1 MTSDDFTEAT
11 AVASSIRWHVKG
23 AGKWLSS
30 PALMKN
36 TIVHHEGASSLEAA
50 VNKVKLSGSIIKIGL
65 DVHAR
70 LYVAVAQYDCLLP
83 KPARRLAPLEFV
95 PWVKQLLR
103 AGHTVHVV
111 YEACGFGFNLY
122 RQLKAAGAHCY
133 VIAPRKL
140 DEQSTRVKTDPR
152 DATTLCQRLSR
163 YVEGNT
169 RELAVIRVPTEA
181 EEEARHVSRQREQLV
196 RLRQKLEAQGRSL
209 LVSHALPSPA
219 HWWKNQT
226 WSRLVKYLPGWI
238 CIRLEVFRPGLLA
251 LEQQIIALSAQLEA
265 SAPADVPAGV
275 GRLTTVMMSREI
287 CSWERFANRR
297 AISSYTGLCPGE
309 HTSGT
314 KRVPGSVTKRGNPR
328 LRAALVECA
337 WRMVRFQPNYPPV
350 KKRLAILAKGARATG
365 AQRKKAIVAVA
376 RHLAVDLW
384 RIHTAR
390 CSAAQLGLNSAQT
403 LIVRGE
409 QKRAPLA

>member
-1 MTSDDFTEAT
+1 MQ
-11 AVASSIRWHVKG
+11 
-23 AGKWLSS
+23 
-30 PALMKN
+30 N
-36 TIVHHEGASSLEAA
+36 TIVHHEGATSLEAA
-50 VNKVKLSGSIIKIGL
+50 RTKVKLSRAIIKIGL

-70 LYVAVAQYDCLLP
+70 LYVAVVQYGHLLP
-83 KPARRLAPLEFV
+83 KPARRLASSEFV
-95 PWVKQLLR
+95 PWVEQFLR

-111 YEACGFGFNLY
+111 YEACGFGFGLY
-122 RQLKAAGAHCY
+122 RELKAAGAQCY

-140 DEQSTRVKTDPR
+140 DEQGTRVKTDPR

-163 YVEGNT
+163 YLDGNT

-181 EEEARHVSRQREQLV
+181 EEQARHVSRQREQLV

-209 LVSHALPSPA
+209 LVSHSLPAPA

-226 WSRLVKYLPGWI
+226 WSRLAKHLPAWI
-238 CIRLEVFRPGLLA
+238 CARLEVHRPALLT
-251 LEQQIIALSAQLEA
+251 LQQQINALSAELEA
-265 SAPADVPAGV
+265 TAPADIPTGL
-275 GRLTTVMMSREI
+275 GKLTTVVMTREI
-287 CSWERFANRR
+287 CSWERFTNRR

-309 HTSGT
+309 HSSGS

-350 KKRLAILAKGARATG
+350 QKRLAILAKGARATG

-384 RIHTAR
+384 RIHTSR
-390 CSAAQLGLNSAQT
+390 CSAAQLGLNSAET
-403 LIVRGE
+403 LVVRGE
-409 QKRAPLA
+409 HKAEP

>member
-1 MTSDDFTEAT
+1 MT
-11 AVASSIRWHVKG
+11 
-23 AGKWLSS
+23 
-30 PALMKN
+30 N
-36 TIVHHEGASSLEAA
+36 TIVHYEGAPSLEVA
-50 VNKVKLSGSIIKIGL
+50 VKKVKLSRSIIKIGL

-70 LYVAVAQYDCLLP
+70 LYVAVAQYDHLLP
-83 KPARRLAPLEFV
+83 KPARRLAPSEFV
-95 PWVKQLLR
+95 PWVEAQLS

-111 YEACGFGFNLY
+111 YEACGFGFGLY
-122 RQLKAAGAHCY
+122 RELKALGAHCY

-140 DEQSTRVKTDPR
+140 DEQFTGVKTDPR
-152 DATTLCQRLSR
+152 DAATLCQRLSR
-163 YVEGNT
+163 YLDGNT

-181 EEEARHVSRQREQLV
+181 EEQARHVSRQREQLV
-196 RLRQKLEAQGRSL
+196 HHRHKLEAQGRSL
-209 LVSHALPSPA
+209 LVNHSLPAPA

-226 WSRLVKYLPGWI
+226 WSRLSKHLPAWI
-238 CIRLEVFRPGLLA
+238 CVRLEVYRPVLLGLD
-251 LEQQIIALSAQLEA
+251 QQISALSEQLQA
-265 SAPADVPAGV
+265 SALADVPAGV
-275 GRLTTVMMSREI
+275 GKLTTVVMTREI
-287 CSWERFANRR
+287 CSWGRFTNRR

-309 HTSGT
+309 HTSGI

-384 RIHTAR
+384 RIHTGR
-390 CSAAQLGLNSAQT
+390 CSPASLGLHSAES
-403 LIVRGE
+403 LVVRGE
-409 QKRAPLA
+409 QKKES